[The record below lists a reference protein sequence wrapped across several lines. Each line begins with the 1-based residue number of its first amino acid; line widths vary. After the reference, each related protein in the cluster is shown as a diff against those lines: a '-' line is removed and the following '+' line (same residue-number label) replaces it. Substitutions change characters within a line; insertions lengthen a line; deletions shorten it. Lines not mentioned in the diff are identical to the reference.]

1 MRALII
7 VESCFGS
14 TAAAGEAIA
23 AGLRESG
30 ADVTVLAAD
39 LAPPVIVADI
49 VVVGAP
55 THNLGLP
62 NASTRREA
70 ERRGAKPVAS
80 GVREW
85 LDRPASIDGR
95 IFAFATTTGSRFSG
109 SAAAA
114 IVKQLKRRRIAAQR
128 GPNFTVAD
136 TAGPLAEGELERA
149 RDWGRAIGAA
159 PDPG

>member
-7 VESCFGS
+7 VESCFGC

-30 ADVTVLAAD
+30 ADVTLLRAD
-39 LAPPVIVADI
+39 EVPPSIVADI

-62 NASTRREA
+62 SPSTRREA
-70 ERRGAKPVAS
+70 TRRGANPVSS

-85 LDRPASIDGR
+85 LDRQPPIAGHV
-95 IFAFATTTGSRFSG
+95 FAFATTTASRFSG
-109 SAAAA
+109 SAATA
-114 IVKQLKRRRIAAQR
+114 IARQLKRRGIRAQR
-128 GPNFTVAD
+128 GPNFTVVD
-136 TAGPLAEGELERA
+136 VAGPLADGEPERA
-149 RDWGRAIGAA
+149 RDWGRTIAA
-159 PDPG
+159 TV